1 MNEKSIDKKNVNSK
15 TSLELI
21 ESLKRKRINELF
33 GIDEVEEKTE
43 IKKEVFLKKFLK
55 IFLFILIFVIV
66 SSVVGAFVFLINEYT
81 EYQSYKKN
89 NQEIIEFG
97 EIYKKQQK
105 MKEEELKELS
115 NLTLDNINNLP
126 EDKKNLMFNLIP
138 SGNPLKR
145 EIFVTSEFGVRVHP
159 VSGARREHHG
169 IDLRV
174 DIGDD
179 IIAPAIG
186 KVIFAGQQGGYGQV
200 VKIEHSYGFQTV
212 YAHLSRIDV
221 KVGDIVGKGK
231 KIAEGG
237 NSGVSTGPHLH
248 YEVRY
253 NGTPIDP
260 NNFIRWN
267 KENFDIIFKNERSVP
282 WEYFLTVMG
291 KN

>member
-1 MNEKSIDKKNVNSK
+1 MN
-15 TSLELI
+15 
-21 ESLKRKRINELF
+21 
-33 GIDEVEEKTE
+33 
-43 IKKEVFLKKFLK
+43 FLKKFLK